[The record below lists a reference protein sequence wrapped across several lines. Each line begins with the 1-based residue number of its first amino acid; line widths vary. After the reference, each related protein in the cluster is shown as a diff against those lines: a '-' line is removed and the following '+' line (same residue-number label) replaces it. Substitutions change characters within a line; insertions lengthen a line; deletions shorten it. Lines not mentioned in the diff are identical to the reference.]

1 MSTYYFHLRDFMG
14 TLFEDEE
21 GSDLPSLAAAR
32 EHALSAMHEL
42 LGDAVKG
49 GNEAEVEA
57 IVIAD
62 ERGTE
67 LAAVPVLLALP
78 PTVLGLL
85 KHPEK
90 IVPEN
95 RLAEY
100 RRNADDCRG
109 KAAEATDQ
117 DDKVSWLKLAD
128 AWLHMLPPSLAAGA
142 DVAGWP
148 KSSDEDSKAS
158 H

>member
-1 MSTYYFHLRDFMG
+1 MRSRPAT
-14 TLFEDEE
+14 E
-21 GSDLPSLAAAR
+21 S
-32 EHALSAMHEL
+32 
-42 LGDAVKG
+42 KI
-49 GNEAEVEA
+49 EA
-57 IVIAD
+57 IVLAD
-62 ERGTE
+62 ERGTH
-67 LAAVPVLLALP
+67 LAAVPVVMALP
-78 PTVLGLL
+78 PTVVAVL

-95 RLAEY
+95 RLEEY
-100 RRNADDCRG
+100 RRQADECRG
-109 KAAEATDQ
+109 KAAQATDA

-128 AWLHMLPPSLAAGA
+128 AWLQMLPPSLAAGA